1 MLNPKF
7 ITKLLTIIFFKLQL
21 TKLRQDQIN
30 LVKLI
35 NIAKPSNIP
44 TYAPIQPA
52 TKHTP
57 QTKFPI
63 IGKRLKLKAT
73 LPKDKSTSIVDN
85 REAETIKEKEVAT
98 KNIDEAESSQ
108 ELEKKELEL
117 QNPKFVSNSETI
129 SEKKDEVFV
138 DNKGETSLEPKKKE
152 LGPQKPEFLSNSEFK
167 AATSHKSQ
175 SRNRNRKR
183 NDNQYK
189 KYEADDK
196 YSTWLPPENQKGD
209 GKTALNEKL
218 GY

>member
-1 MLNPKF
+1 M
-7 ITKLLTIIFFKLQL
+7 

-52 TKHTP
+52 TKPTP

-73 LPKDKSTSIVDN
+73 IPIDKSTSIVDN
-85 REAETIKEKEVAT
+85 REAEAIKKKEVT
-98 KNIDEAESSQ
+98 SKNIDEAESSQ
-108 ELEKKELEL
+108 ELEKKELEP
-117 QNPKFVSNSETI
+117 QNLMFASE
-129 SEKKDEVFV
+129 SEKKDDVFI
-138 DNKGETSLEPKKKE
+138 DNKAETSLEPKKKE

>member
-1 MLNPKF
+1 M
-7 ITKLLTIIFFKLQL
+7 

-44 TYAPIQPA
+44 TYAPIQPT
-52 TKHTP
+52 TKPTP

-85 REAETIKEKEVAT
+85 KEAETMKEKEVAS
-98 KNIDEAESSQ
+98 KNIDEAESSK
-108 ELEKKELEL
+108 ELEKEELEPQKPMFL
-117 QNPKFVSNSETI
+117 SNSEAESTE
-129 SEKKDEVFV
+129 SEKKDEVV
-138 DNKGETSLEPKKKE
+138 RDNKAETSIEPKKKE